1 MFQIESL
8 IIQKKTKLCKKR
20 RKSAVFHPSMSYS
33 AAIGI
38 HLRVEREGHLVQ
50 RVVATYCFGKVSA
63 KGKFSMIENFQNF

>member
-1 MFQIESL
+1 
-8 IIQKKTKLCKKR
+8 
-20 RKSAVFHPSMSYS
+20 MSYS

-63 KGKFSMIENFQNF
+63 KGEFSMIENFQNF